1 MGNSEYPK
9 DKATV
14 MLEESLRSPKEGHHQ
29 SVNILHRCWS
39 WKIWEPRKPSK
50 GSVSRLWDFS
60 DSVCKQTIGIFFSS
74 FIGCFIE
81 LDDGKIYRKTLYLMV
96 KTMVSYKFS
105 LKPIQWLLDFS
116 DGWSGRKFQRPNH
129 GNRHEISLALTEALL
144 FRMLTFMLASGE
156 VESTPCHDFLMSSH
170 WCLVYTR
177 TPNKIRDW

>member
-29 SVNILHRCWS
+29 SVNILHRCWP
-39 WKIWEPRKPSK
+39 WKIWAPRKPSK
-50 GSVSRLWDFS
+50 GSVSRLWHFS
-60 DSVCKQTIGIFFSS
+60 DSVWKQTIGIFFSS

-96 KTMVSYKFS
+96 KTMVSCKFS

-116 DGWSGRKFQRPNH
+116 DGWSGRKSPWNPIGPHRGF
-129 GNRHEISLALTEALL
+129 ALSNADLHVGQW
-144 FRMLTFMLASGE
+144 RGGIDPM
-156 VESTPCHDFLMSSH
+156 PCHFFMSSH
-170 WCLVYTR
+170 WCLVYTKK
-177 TPNKIRDW
+177 PNKIRDW